1 MTMNLFDGFN
11 PALVMDD
18 RRWPGA
24 DPMQRDDT
32 VTKRDPLGDHAG
44 PRHAGHIDIPLEN
57 KSTMSHSVHSRTPQR
72 LHMK

>member
-1 MTMNLFDGFN
+1 
-11 PALVMDD
+11 
-18 RRWPGA
+18 
-24 DPMQRDDT
+24 MQRDDT